1 MNRRQVLSVF
11 CGVTAWPILA
21 RAQSGSMPVVGFLS
35 SAISADQTNLAAACV
50 QGLREMDFL
59 EGRNIAIEYRWA
71 EGQYENLPALA
82 ANLVARGVSV
92 IIAAGGSDPA
102 KAAKAATSTIPIVFV
117 SAADPVR
124 TGLVA
129 TLSRPE
135 ANVTGISMVGATL
148 EAKRLELLHQL
159 VSRASVM
166 GILVNPLYP
175 AVKRQIQDI
184 SDAAARLGL
193 RTVLR
198 QVSTKA
204 EIDVAFADFVGEKA
218 GVVLICN
225 DPFLGS
231 SRTQLVELALR
242 HSLPAMSFRR
252 EFASVGGLISYG
264 ADFDDGYRN
273 AGIYAGRIL
282 KGAKTTDLPVLQPTK
297 FELIVNLKAAR
308 TLDLDVPAIIL
319 AQADEVIE

>member
-11 CGVTAWPILA
+11 GGVTAWPILA
-21 RAQSGSMPVVGFLS
+21 RAQSRSMPVVGFLS
-35 SAISADQTNLAAACV
+35 SAIAADQANLAAACL
-50 QGLREMDFL
+50 QGLRETDFF
-59 EGRNIAIEYRWA
+59 EGRNVAIEYRWA

-82 ANLVARGVSV
+82 ANLVAQGVSV

-129 TLSRPE
+129 SLSRPE

-159 VSRASVM
+159 VSRAAVM

-198 QVSTKA
+198 QVSTTA
-204 EIDVAFADFVGEKA
+204 QIDVAFADFVGEKA
-218 GVVLICN
+218 GAVLICN

-231 SRTQLVELALR
+231 SRVQLAELALR

-308 TLDLDVPAIIL
+308 RLDLDVPAIIL